1 MGDATLK
8 LMAAMQE
15 VFIRGRD
22 VDILPNSLSQIMENK
37 PTIPGLKRRIRYC
50 RNPMEKKKLQQELNE
65 AYNVQ
70 NIRSK

>member
-22 VDILPNSLSQIMENK
+22 VDILTNSLSQIMENK

-65 AYNVQ
+65 AYKVQ